1 MKILKLLA
9 ALAVLGVLGLLWL
22 RRPNLPAAERG
33 RRLAETNGCFACH
46 GAAGTKGA
54 ANPGR
59 TDKTVPTFAG
69 DLMMYADDARDV
81 RAWILDGVTPKKKA
95 SKTWQ
100 DQRAAGT
107 LRMPAFRG
115 KLNASQV
122 SDLVAYVMLVSDS
135 PEPDDS
141 LAVAGRDRVKSL
153 GCTGCHGFGGR
164 LALPNPGSL
173 KGYVPSWDGA
183 DFPELVTG
191 EPEFREWVQHGV
203 SNRFKSNPAA
213 MFFLKR
219 ARLHMPSYERHLGE
233 GDLAALWAYVRWL
246 RTPAARPDS
255 AGVTAF

>member
-1 MKILKLLA
+1 MRILTVLVLLA
-9 ALAVLGVLGLLWL
+9 IAGALGVAWL
-22 RRPNLPAAERG
+22 RRPHLPPAERG
-33 RRLAETNGCFACH
+33 RRLAEEQGCFACH

-69 DLMMYADDARDV
+69 DLMMYANDAHEV
-81 RAWILDGVTPKKKA
+81 REWILNGVTAKKRE

-100 DQRAAGT
+100 AQRAAGA
-107 LRMPAFRG
+107 LRMPAFRN
-115 KLNASQV
+115 KLSDREV

-135 PEPDDS
+135 PEPEDS
-141 LAVAGRDRVKSL
+141 LALAGRDRVKAL

-191 EPEFREWVQHGV
+191 EAEFKQWVQNGV
-203 SNRFKSNPAA
+203 SDRFKGNPPA
-213 MFFLKR
+213 MFFPRR
-219 ARLHMPSYERHLGE
+219 ARLHMPAYEKHLVP
-233 GDLAALWAYVRWL
+233 GDLEKLWAYVSWL
-246 RTPAARPDS
+246 RTPDAKPDS

>member
-1 MKILKLLA
+1 MKILTVLVLLA
-9 ALAVLGVLGLLWL
+9 VAGALGVAWL
-22 RRPNLPAAERG
+22 RRPHLPPAERG
-33 RRLAETNGCFACH
+33 RRLAEEQGCFACH
-46 GAAGTKGA
+46 GAAGTKGT

-59 TDKTVPTFAG
+59 KDKTVPTFAG
-69 DLMMYADDARDV
+69 DLMMFADDAHDV
-81 RAWILDGVTPKKKA
+81 REWILNGVTAKKRE

-100 DQRAAGT
+100 EQRAAGA

-115 KLNASQV
+115 KLSDREV

-135 PEPDDS
+135 PEPEDS
-141 LAVAGRDRVKSL
+141 LALAGRDRVKAL

-191 EPEFREWVQHGV
+191 EAEFKQWVQNGV
-203 SNRFKSNPAA
+203 SDRFKGNPPA
-213 MFFLKR
+213 MFFLRR
-219 ARLHMPSYERHLGE
+219 ARLHMPAYEKHLVP
-233 GDLAALWAYVRWL
+233 GDLEKLWAYVSWL
-246 RTPAARPDS
+246 RTPDAKPDS